1 MDERGAGLS
10 FHSRGAAEP
19 VRAPATGCRTMSNL
33 LLPDVRLAPL
43 PRRHALALL
52 GGALVCGVRPA
63 LADATKASAFAFEKP
78 EGGTLP
84 LAAYAGRPI
93 LVVNTATACGYAG
106 QFTGL
111 QGLWT
116 RFGDR
121 GLTVIAVPSPD
132 FGNQEPLDG
141 VAIAEAARK
150 NHGVTFPVTAKTH
163 VRGPTA
169 HPFYRW
175 AAAEKPG
182 STPGWNFHKYLV
194 DRDGSLIG
202 AFPSSVEPNDP
213 RIVTAIAN
221 ALPAA

>member
-1 MDERGAGLS
+1 MSKFPPSRFLSSNPSHPARGVA
-10 FHSRGAAEP
+10 
-19 VRAPATGCRTMSNL
+19 
-33 LLPDVRLAPL
+33 
-43 PRRHALALL
+43 RRQALAVIA
-52 GGALVCGVRPA
+52 GGIGGVIASGLRPA
-63 LADATKASAFAFEKP
+63 RAGDIRAGAFSFEKP

-84 LAAYAGRPI
+84 LEAYAGRPI
-93 LVVNTATACGYAG
+93 LIVNTATACGYAG

-111 QGLWT
+111 QALWT
-116 RFGDR
+116 QFGER

-141 VAIAEAARK
+141 LAIAEAARK

-163 VRGPTA
+163 VRGPAA

-182 STPGWNFHKYLV
+182 NTPSWNFHKYLI

-202 AFPSSVEPNDP
+202 AFPSPVEPSDP

>member
-1 MDERGAGLS
+1 MRAG
-10 FHSRGAAEP
+10 
-19 VRAPATGCRTMSNL
+19 
-33 LLPDVRLAPL
+33 
-43 PRRHALALL
+43 
-52 GGALVCGVRPA
+52 
-63 LADATKASAFAFEKP
+63 AFAFERP

-84 LAAYAGRPI
+84 LDAYAGRPI

-106 QFTGL
+106 QFSGL

-163 VRGPTA
+163 VRGPAA

-182 STPGWNFHKYLV
+182 STPNWNFHKYLV
-194 DRDGSLIG
+194 DRDGSLLG
-202 AFPSSVEPNDP
+202 AYPSNVEPNDP

-221 ALPAA
+221 ALPTG

>member
-1 MDERGAGLS
+1 MSSFRSPNPARRG
-10 FHSRGAAEP
+10 
-19 VRAPATGCRTMSNL
+19 
-33 LLPDVRLAPL
+33 
-43 PRRHALALL
+43 ALALI
-52 GGALVCGVRPA
+52 GAGIAWGPRPA
-63 LADATKASAFAFEKP
+63 HAGEIRAGAFAFEKP

-84 LAAYAGRPI
+84 LDAYAGRPI

-106 QFTGL
+106 QFSGL

-141 VAIAEAARK
+141 VAIAEAARR

-163 VRGPTA
+163 VRGPAA

-182 STPGWNFHKYLV
+182 TAPNWNFHKYLV
-194 DRDGSLIG
+194 DRDSALIG
-202 AFPSSVEPNDP
+202 AFPSSVEPSDP
-213 RIVTAIAN
+213 RLVTAIAN